1 MFKVLFLYFLM
12 KLIIRYDKHFLKN
25 VELSN
30 ILDKLSVL
38 KNNLADYVTNNFLS
52 FKFLKNAV

>member
-1 MFKVLFLYFLM
+1 M